1 MRLRHAVIVLAL
13 LLMLVPLGSLSLGI
27 AAGPAP
33 LVIPAA
39 RVDLPAQGDAAR
51 GQLLYASSCAGCH
64 SREAGLAPSQSSPEF
79 RARYPTDASV
89 AAVVRSGRHPMPGFA
104 PRELSDQSVADIIK
118 YIRGLSE
125 R

>member
-39 RVDLPAQGDAAR
+39 RVELPGQGDAAR
-51 GQLLYASSCAGCH
+51 GLQLYANSCAGCH
-64 SREAGLAPSQSSPEF
+64 AREAGLAPSHASAEF
-79 RARYPTDASV
+79 RARYPTDDSIAV
-89 AAVVRSGRHPMPGFA
+89 VVRSGRHPMPGFT
-104 PRELSDQSVADIIK
+104 PRDLSDQGLADIIK
-118 YIRGLSE
+118 YIRGLSD